1 MSAEGVGGPN
11 PFHALRHPAFARF
24 ALGTT
29 LCGVAQFLGGLATPF
44 LINQLTDSNSWVGA
58 ASFAAL
64 IPAVVGTPLSGTLAD
79 RMDRRL
85 LLVIG
90 MGLQTLVMAAVLF
103 LYAADRLTP
112 WLILALNFVGGSAAS
127 FQWAPIQ
134 SLAAILVPRESLA
147 AAVRMVSITF
157 TIGRSIGPVV
167 AALTLAFGGPGW
179 AFAVCLGLYLAGFLV
194 LTTVRPG
201 WAPTAGAG
209 SFRQQF
215 VDGIAYV
222 RERPEMRLA
231 FRLAFTVAAFGAVF
245 AFSLAAGVADDL
257 FGLGGGGLG
266 VLSTTLG
273 VGSLVASAYIS
284 GAGSRVS
291 RSVMERRSILLYGAG
306 LVLVAATPWMGV
318 GMAGYLLMGMAHM
331 LHGTT
336 LSTAL
341 QMRVDERYRGRV
353 MSVFLVAVLSGIP
366 FGGLA
371 FGVLADLVGL
381 RWVALAAGLVLLV
394 DGISLRRRGVLAMLD
409 REAPT
414 DGDESG
420 ADGAGGGPFADGPD
434 SGDDRGDEGR
444 PRSSGDGNG
453 REGEHG

>member
-1 MSAEGVGGPN
+1 MSTDPTGAPN
-11 PFHALRHPAFARF
+11 PFSALRHPTFARF

-44 LINQLTDSNSWVGA
+44 LVNELTDSNSWVGA

-85 LLVIG
+85 LLLIG
-90 MGLQTLVMAAVLF
+90 MGLQTMVMAVVLF
-103 LYAADRLTP
+103 LYGADRLTP
-112 WLILALNFVGGSAAS
+112 WLILLLNFIGGSAAS

-157 TIGRSIGPVV
+157 TIGRSLGPVV
-167 AALTLAFGGPGW
+167 AAITLAFGGPGW
-179 AFAVCLGLYLAGFLV
+179 AFGVCLGLYLAGFVV
-194 LTTVRPG
+194 LTTVRPQ
-201 WAPTAGAG
+201 WSPTAGAG

-215 VDGIAYV
+215 ADGIAYV
-222 RERPEMRLA
+222 RGRPEMRLA

-273 VGSLVASAYIS
+273 FGSVLASAYIS
-284 GAGSRVS
+284 GSGSRVP
-291 RSVMERRSILLYGAG
+291 RSVMERRSILLYGTG
-306 LVLVAATPWMGV
+306 LVLVASTPWMGI
-318 GMAGYLLMGMAHM
+318 GMAGYLLMGLAHM

-336 LSTAL
+336 LSTSL

-366 FGGLA
+366 VGGLA

-381 RWVALAAGLVLLV
+381 RWVALAAGTVLLA
-394 DGISLRRRGVLAMLD
+394 DALSLQRRGALWLLD
-409 REAPT
+409 VEVPG
-414 DGDESG
+414 DGGTTEG
-420 ADGAGGGPFADGPD
+420 TAAGPVADDGD
-434 SGDDRGDEGR
+434 SGDDWGDAGR
-444 PRSSGDGNG
+444 D
-453 REGEHG
+453 